1 MHITHLPIKSAANG
15 LMPNGVAEHDLSQ
28 ELNLYLQFVGFEKLK
43 NHKTKNYINHEVK
56 ILLEKITSSDLSL
69 LNRLISGYL
78 YSYVININCLL
89 KNKLP
94 NREISAKLENNIKIR
109 TDAKFTEYLMSS
121 RDRVILKRLKENYR
135 DIEYF
140 DAPYQKMIAR
150 LFVSEYRAE
159 STEKLFRY
167 HRTLM
172 EWMLSATA
180 ETPDALIRQKEA
192 QMKLIPDL
200 IDLSRPLSIEKK

>member
-1 MHITHLPIKSAANG
+1 MYISHLPIKSAANG
-15 LMPNGVAEHDLSQ
+15 VVPSGATEDNLSQ
-28 ELNLYLQFVGFEKLK
+28 ELNLYLQFIGFEKSK
-43 NHKTKNYINHEVK
+43 NLKTKNDINSEVQ
-56 ILLEKITSSDLSL
+56 ILLKKITATDLSL
-69 LNRLISGYL
+69 LNRLITGYL
-78 YSYVININCLL
+78 YSNLLNVECLL

-94 NREISAKLENNIKIR
+94 NKEISAKLENNIKIR
-109 TDAKFTEYLMSS
+109 TDAKFTEYLFNS
-121 RDRVILKRLKENYR
+121 RDKVILKRLKESYR

-140 DAPYQKMIAR
+140 DSQYQKMIAR

-172 EWMLSATA
+172 EWMLSTTA

-200 IDLSRPLSIEKK
+200 IDLSRPLSAEKK